1 MDEFNKAVVRRTVH
15 NFYVSDKCV
24 PTVEKLRLRLSE
36 AIDFKGSNTSLRR
49 ILKELGFKWR
59 KTRNNRR
66 ILIEREDIRN
76 KRINFIRQMRQF
88 RREGRPI
95 VYTDETYVVTNHV
108 TPSSWQDSTNGGL
121 HVPVGNGD
129 RLIIVHAGGED
140 GFIPNTFLQWKAS
153 QSTGDYHKNM
163 NTVNYEKW
171 VQEKL
176 LPNLKPRSV
185 IIIDNAS
192 YHNVTLDKIPTKSS
206 LKADMQ
212 AWLTQHNIDF
222 TPTMFKAELLN
233 LIQQNKPPTRY
244 SLDEILEGND
254 SGHTVLRLPPYHPD
268 LNAIE
273 LIWSQIKGYVA
284 ERNTQFNMNSIM
296 RLVEA
301 KVSEIGASE
310 WKKCCSHVKSIED
323 QYFEREQLIDEF
335 HDAVIVDLGQSDSED
350 SEGADEPSEGEEM
363 DLSGIEEL

>member
-36 AIDFKGSNTSLRR
+36 AIDFKGSNT
-49 ILKELGFKWR
+49 I
-59 KTRNNRR
+59 
-66 ILIEREDIRN
+66 
-76 KRINFIRQMRQF
+76 
-88 RREGRPI
+88 
-95 VYTDETYVVTNHV
+95 
-108 TPSSWQDSTNGGL
+108 
-121 HVPVGNGD
+121 GNGD

-176 LPNLKPRSV
+176 SPNLKPRSV

-310 WKKCCSHVKSIED
+310 WEKCCSHVKSIED

-363 DLSGIEEL
+363 DLSGIEELFLTECDRAALMRVEPPSVVDNRRLYDPTLITGPTIAC